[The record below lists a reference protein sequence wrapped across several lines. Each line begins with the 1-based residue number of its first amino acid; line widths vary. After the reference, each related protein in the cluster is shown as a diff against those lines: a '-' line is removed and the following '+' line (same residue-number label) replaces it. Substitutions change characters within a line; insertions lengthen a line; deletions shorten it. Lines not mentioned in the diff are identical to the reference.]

1 MSIEIL
7 GYCAVVLGALS
18 TIPQLYQIFKTK
30 QVRDINFLF
39 FLMRSI
45 SSLMYIIYGSIKK
58 DYIMMSSAIMPLIL
72 EMCVLFLYFKYHKT
86 VEENEE

>member
-7 GYCAVVLGALS
+7 GYCAVILGAIS

-30 QVRDINFLF
+30 QVRDINFIF
-39 FLMRSI
+39 FFMRSI
-45 SSLMYIIYGSIKK
+45 SSLMYILYGAIKK

-72 EMCVLFLYFKYHKT
+72 EICVLFLYLKYNKT
-86 VEENEE
+86 VEEN